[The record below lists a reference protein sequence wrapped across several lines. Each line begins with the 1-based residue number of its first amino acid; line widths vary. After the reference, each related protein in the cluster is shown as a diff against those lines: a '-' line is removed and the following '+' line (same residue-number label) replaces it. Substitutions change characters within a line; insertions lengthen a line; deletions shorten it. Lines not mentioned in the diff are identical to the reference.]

1 MHVIK
6 KYVNIMVIICLLLSV
21 NIWLVKTIIVIIAL
35 SNETR
40 IINTKSFI
48 PIFVGPPAT
57 TFESNCAVCEV
68 TVYSRRI
75 FFYRFYQYFVFALH
89 NIESQTKKQ
98 SL

>member
-35 SNETR
+35 PNETR

-48 PIFVGPPAT
+48 SIFVGPPH
-57 TFESNCAVCEV
+57 SNQ
-68 TVYSRRI
+68 TVLCVRLLFIAAEI